1 VNQRRPVIA
10 ITKTAPAR
18 AVGLQRFVY
27 TIRVRNRGRVAAR
40 NVTVTDPL
48 PTGLTFL
55 RSSRRATL
63 KGGTLTIKLGTL
75 APGRSRVVKLTVRA
89 AADISGRRT
98 NTAIAKATGAPTV
111 RAKATTVFRRAVL
124 RQAPRVTG

>member
-1 VNQRRPVIA
+1 
-10 ITKTAPAR
+10 
-18 AVGLQRFVY
+18 
-27 TIRVRNRGRVAAR
+27 
-40 NVTVTDPL
+40 
-48 PTGLTFL
+48 
-55 RSSRRATL
+55 
-63 KGGTLTIKLGTL
+63 
-75 APGRSRVVKLTVRA
+75 VRA